1 MMPPMLLQKI
11 YLRNSIPFISVKKS
25 LFLES
30 FIESFIIQNM
40 AFNGVIA
47 KQLVFAKI
55 DIHRICSS
63 YSAGFVTYLLRVLI
77 GDLPLMLL
85 RLL

>member
-63 YSAGFVTYLLRVLI
+63 YSGFVTYLLRALI

-85 RLL
+85 WLL

>member
-30 FIESFIIQNM
+30 FIESFIIQNT

-63 YSAGFVTYLLRVLI
+63 YSGFVTHLLRVLI